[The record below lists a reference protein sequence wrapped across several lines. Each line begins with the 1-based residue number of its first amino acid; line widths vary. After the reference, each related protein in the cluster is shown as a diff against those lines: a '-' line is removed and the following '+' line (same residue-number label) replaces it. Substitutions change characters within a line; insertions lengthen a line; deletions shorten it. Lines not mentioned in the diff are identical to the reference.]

1 ALSGVDPQL
10 HEAAVVGASRWQR
23 IWYINIP
30 TIVPTMVILLI
41 MNVGQIMAM
50 GFEKILL
57 FQNNLNMESSNVI
70 ATFVYEAGLL
80 DGQYSFATA
89 VGLFNAVINFI
100 LLVVVNYFARKTSE
114 TSLW

>member
-1 ALSGVDPQL
+1 MSYIIL
-10 HEAAVVGASRWQR
+10 
-23 IWYINIP
+23 IINIP
-30 TIVPTMVILLI
+30 TIFSTLVILLI
-41 MNVGQIMAM
+41 MNVEKIMAM

-57 FQNNLNMESSNVI
+57 FHNNLNMESSNVI